1 MQELYKSLESLEPE
15 EALAALTA
23 AVKKILAGLDEELRR
38 QFLLD
43 LLGEQQDDK
52 ITSMV
57 HL

>member
-1 MQELYKSLESLEPE
+1 MQELYRSLESLEPE